1 MSSYSETLEWM
12 FTRLPMYQ
20 QKGADA
26 LQYKLDTIR
35 RFVAHLGNPHQQFK
49 SIHVA
54 GTNGKG
60 SSSHMLA
67 AVLQEAGYKVG
78 LYTSPHLKDFSER
91 IRVNGEAVGHN
102 YVVDFIDAN
111 RPYLEEHPLS
121 FFEMTVGMAFA
132 YFAEQNVDIAVIEV
146 GLGGRLDSTN
156 IITPEICLITNI
168 GYDHQQILGN
178 TLPQIGLE
186 KAGII
191 KTGVPVVIGQKQT
204 EVAGLF
210 QLIAARKNA
219 ELTFAD
225 LDLGKE
231 FKTDL
236 KGKYQKFN
244 VPGVVEVL
252 RRLPGFS
259 ISEKHIANGLQ
270 KVVPSTGLLG
280 RWQVLQESP
289 KVICD
294 TGHNVDGIRYLMKQL
309 NKEKCEQLHIVWG
322 MVVDKSLD
330 TILPLLPHHARYYFV
345 QPQIPRALSA
355 KALANAAEK
364 QLLEGSVYPTV
375 REGYEAALAAADPKD
390 LVFVGGSTF
399 VVAEVL

>member
-1 MSSYSETLEWM
+1 
-12 FTRLPMYQ
+12 
-20 QKGADA
+20 
-26 LQYKLDTIR
+26 
-35 RFVAHLGNPHQQFK
+35 
-49 SIHVA
+49 
-54 GTNGKG
+54 
-60 SSSHMLA
+60 
-67 AVLQEAGYKVG
+67 
-78 LYTSPHLKDFSER
+78 
-91 IRVNGEAVGHN
+91 
-102 YVVDFIDAN
+102 
-111 RPYLEEHPLS
+111 
-121 FFEMTVGMAFA
+121 MTVGMAFA

-191 KTGVPVVIGQKQT
+191 KAGVPVVIGQKQN

-210 QLIAARKNA
+210 QMMAARKNA
-219 ELTFAD
+219 ELTFANP
-225 LDLGKE
+225 DLGKE

-236 KGKYQKFN
+236 KGKVSKVQCSRELWKFCADCA
-244 VPGVVEVL
+244 
-252 RRLPGFS
+252 GFS

-364 QLLEGSVYPTV
+364 QLLEGSVYPNV
-375 REGYEAALAAADPKD
+375 REGYEAALAAAGPERPDLCGREHLCGRRSPLRPEKNFIFFFGKPKII
-390 LVFVGGSTF
+390 LYLHSLFGNRGS
-399 VVAEVL
+399 